1 MPGVQTH
8 ILWLLEV
15 SSGKD
20 TASNDQQEVGLLREG
35 LWYGVKHH
43 RPVTAAGVLLSKSK
57 VMLEAVAFPQHAM
70 ATGGQ
75 EEKQAPLFLSEST
88 SP

>member
-1 MPGVQTH
+1 M
-8 ILWLLEV
+8 ISKKWDYL
-15 SSGKD
+15 GKAFD
-20 TASNDQQEVGLLREG
+20 N
-35 LWYGVKHH
+35 GVKHH
-43 RPVTAAGVLLSKSK
+43 RPVTAAGGLLSKSK